1 MRRPAWLLLVAAA
14 CGCGPSFTAL
24 YEGDARFEHCYA
36 LEDQGSQS
44 LQKRADCWRDWMD
57 HYTFGQT
64 RDRVQY
70 ASARYKALTSPA
82 LPTDEGMMSAAPGGE
97 ASSNPALAPTSAF
110 ASPPTTASAA
120 PSSTS
125 TTAPWMATAPEEI
138 NPQAD
143 GDAGIPRVAPAQG
156 QPASTAPAP
165 SASALDPTILPPK
178 KPKKTKTK

>member
-36 LEDQGSQS
+36 MEDQGSQS

-82 LPTDEGMMSAAPGGE
+82 LPTDEGMMSAAPGGAE
-97 ASSNPALAPTSAF
+97 ETSNPALAPTSAF
-110 ASPPTTASAA
+110 APPPTTASAA

-125 TTAPWMATAPEEI
+125 TTAPWMATAPEEL
-138 NPQAD
+138 NPQQSD
-143 GDAGIPRVAPAQG
+143 DAGVPRV
-156 QPASTAPAP
+156 TPAP
-165 SASALDPTILPPK
+165 SASAIDPTILPPK
-178 KPKKTKTK
+178 KTKKPTKK